1 MATPFKVVGTP
12 ELTQVPSIHFALHFN
27 RMPDFFTL
35 DANQRQADSFQIFV
49 ALNPATPN
57 PANPQSV
64 DVLIRGDEIHL
75 AKSIRIR
82 DARPATADPSA
93 GGWGALR
100 GTVLYQL
107 QAEGDGTAWLS
118 FDVTY
123 SLLGIAG
130 QFAYALETYNYG
142 AQVDHVGGVA
152 P

>member
-1 MATPFKVVGTP
+1 MAPLTIVGTA

-27 RMPDFFTL
+27 QMPDFFTL
-35 DANQRQADSFQIFV
+35 DTSQRPADSFQIFV
-49 ALNPATPN
+49 AFNPATPI

-64 DVLIRGDEIHL
+64 DVLVRGDEIHL

-82 DARPATADPSA
+82 DARPATADPIA
-93 GGWGALR
+93 GGWGELR

-107 QAEGDGTAWLS
+107 QADGDGTAWLT

-123 SLLGIAG
+123 SLLGITG
-130 QFAYALETYNYG
+130 QFKYALETYNFG
-142 AQVDHVGGVA
+142 AQVDHVEGVA